1 MAAAAHNQRQR
12 CKTTTPGAFYFPQ
25 GMPKSGAAVFCPHG
39 GDKGFPS
46 RIGTVAKA
54 CAKGGFV

>member
-1 MAAAAHNQRQR
+1 MHADNTRR
-12 CKTTTPGAFYFPQ
+12 FYFRW
-25 GMPKSGAAVFCPHG
+25 GMPKPGTAVFCPHG
-39 GDKGFPS
+39 GDMGFPS